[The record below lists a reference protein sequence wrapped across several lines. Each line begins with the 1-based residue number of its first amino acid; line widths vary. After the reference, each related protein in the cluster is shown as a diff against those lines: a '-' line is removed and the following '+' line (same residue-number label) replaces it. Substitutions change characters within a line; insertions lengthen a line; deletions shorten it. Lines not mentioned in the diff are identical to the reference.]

1 VPDAARTPKP
11 TPQQRALADEVWAQL
26 LHLFMLRRNQF
37 LDASI
42 ELGLTPGETN
52 ALLAID
58 PSEPRAMGELATDWR
73 CDASNVT
80 WIVDRLEEKGMVE
93 RRTLPT
99 DRRVKTIALTDTGR
113 TIRLGI
119 IDRLQASPPELQ
131 RLPVADLM
139 TLRDALAHVQL
150 GEHGG
155 AQSWLRFVHDGA
167 RHAGRSARQTREAA
181 QLIKAGAKRLK
192 AEVKAEVK
200 QRQAELK
207 RDLKGR

>member
-1 VPDAARTPKP
+1 
-11 TPQQRALADEVWAQL
+11 
-26 LHLFMLRRNQF
+26 MMRRNQF
-37 LDASI
+37 LDASL

-52 ALLAID
+52 ALLNID
-58 PSEPRAMGELATDWR
+58 PNEPRAMGELATDWH

-99 DRRVKTIALTDTGR
+99 DRRVKTIALTDRGR

-119 IDRLQASPPELQ
+119 LNRLKAAPPQLQ
-131 RLPVADLM
+131 GLPVADLM
-139 TLRDALAHVQL
+139 TLRDALANVEL
-150 GEHGG
+150 GRHTGP
-155 AQSWLRFVHDGA
+155 QSWLRFVHDGA
-167 RHAGRSARQTREAA
+167 RQAGRTARQTREAA
-181 QLIKAGAKRLK
+181 KLIKTGAKQLK

-207 RDLKGR
+207 REFKGR